1 MLRKTVFFLLI
12 LSSALIS
19 SNSSLTPQDVK
30 NKSNEILESH
40 VLYKKLTPELSERI
54 LKNYISE
61 LDPNKVYFIESDI
74 QKWLYPSESMTNKML
89 EDYERADFAEF
100 EEIHNTMLIA
110 IERRNDLENE
120 VNEQPLP
127 PAIDPK
133 ELKDADWA
141 HSKQEL
147 IDRIQKIKSLQME
160 SYEKAGFSSK
170 DESSQ
175 YLNKKR
181 INRES
186 KIQGKNESDKLDFIH
201 FYILK
206 AVCSSLDAH
215 TTYFTPSEAKQF
227 MIQIQQ
233 RLFGIGVI
241 LRDNLNG
248 FTIVSIIEKG
258 PADKGKKLKINDKII
273 AVNQQPVIGMDL
285 PEAVELIMGKK
296 GTKVILTVLR
306 EDQNKNNQKIDIE
319 IIRDEIILEN
329 TRLQTSIEP
338 YADGVIAHLHLMS
351 FYQDPKSSSFDDMKK
366 AIENIQKEHVLKGVV
381 LDLRNNTGGLL
392 PQAIQ
397 VTGLFINKG
406 IVVSIKDNK
415 DQIHHLRNIEE
426 NVTWNGPL
434 VVLINRAS
442 ASASEIVAQTLQ
454 DYGRAI
460 IVGDNHSF
468 GKGSFQTSSMANE
481 KINPKGEYKVTRGL
495 YYTVSGKSPQ
505 LNGVFSDIVVPSILS
520 ELEIGEN
527 YEKYPL
533 ENDSISENFDDD
545 LSDIPIQ
552 HRERLKKFYK
562 HNLQKRITT
571 YTQYIDTLKQNSK
584 IRIDQNKN
592 YQNFLKEIQ
601 KKNFEDESIE
611 FFGMSDLQLIET
623 LNIMKDL
630 VYMMEFNQKLA
641 ANY

>member
-30 NKSNEILESH
+30 NKVNEILESH
-40 VLYKKLTPELSERI
+40 VLYKKLNPDLVERI

-61 LDPNKVYFIESDI
+61 LDPHKVYFIESDV
-74 QKWLYPSESMTNKML
+74 QKWLYPSESMTNKVL
-89 EDYERADFAEF
+89 GDYERSDFAEF
-100 EEIHNTMLIA
+100 EEIHNTMLVA
-110 IERRNDLENE
+110 IERRNDLENDI
-120 VNEQPLP
+120 NGQALP
-127 PAIDPK
+127 QSIDPK
-133 ELKDADWA
+133 DLKDADWA

-170 DESSQ
+170 DESAQ

-181 INRES
+181 INREA
-186 KIQGKNESDKLDFIH
+186 KIQGKNESEKLDFIH
-201 FYILK
+201 FCILK
-206 AVCSSLDAH
+206 SICSSLDAH

-233 RLFGIGVI
+233 RIFGIGVI

-273 AVNQQPVIGMDL
+273 AVNKLPVIGMDL

-296 GTKVILTVLR
+296 GTKVVLTVLR
-306 EDQNKNNQKIDIE
+306 EDQNKNNQKVDVE

-351 FYQDPKSSSFDDMKK
+351 FYQDPKSSSVDDIKK
-366 AIENIQKEHVLKGVV
+366 AIEKLQKEHIIKGVV

-415 DQIHHLRNIEE
+415 EKIHHLRNVEE

-468 GKGSFQTSSMANE
+468 GKGSFQTSSMASE
-481 KINPKGEYKVTRGL
+481 KINSKGEYKVTRGL

-520 ELEIGEN
+520 ELEIGEIF
-527 YEKYPL
+527 EKYPL
-533 ENDSISENFDDD
+533 ENDSINENFDDD
-545 LSDIPIQ
+545 LLDIPMQ
-552 HRERLKKFYK
+552 HRDRLKKFYK
-562 HNLQKRITT
+562 HNLQQRITT
-571 YTQYIDTLKQNSK
+571 YTQYIETLKQNSK

-611 FFGMSDLQLIET
+611 FFGMSDLQLTET
-623 LNIMKDL
+623 VNIMKDL
-630 VYMMEFNQKLA
+630 IYMMEFNQKLA